1 MRISRRAFLAG
12 AGAAGAAL
20 ALGALPVLAQGSR
33 KVLRMSHGNPENDT
47 VHKAALKMA
56 DLVRERTSG
65 AIEIKVFANGALASD
80 NAVVSSV
87 RGGTVDIGW
96 TGNPFFTGIAPK
108 LNVLDLPF
116 IFRDR
121 AHVAKVMDGPIGE
134 SLRAEL
140 LGSNLV
146 VMSTW
151 EIGWRNI
158 TNKRRAI
165 NSPDDVKG
173 LKIRTTPNPA
183 HIKAFQLLGASP
195 TPMAFTELY
204 TALEMGA
211 VDGQE
216 NPVTLILNARF
227 YEVQKYLSLTQ
238 HAFTTAPLVMN
249 KAKFDSMPPNVQ
261 KALLDSARESGLLQR
276 KMNVETEASSV
287 VELKKSGMQVVEQID
302 REPFRKIVFEEVK
315 KDFITK
321 YGPELP
327 DKILAA

>member
-1 MRISRRAFLAG
+1 MKISRRAFLAG

-20 ALGALPVLAQGSR
+20 ALNALPALAQGSR
-33 KVLRMSHGNPENDT
+33 KVLRMSHGNPEGDT

-56 DLVRERTSG
+56 ELVRERTSG
-65 AIEIKVFANGALASD
+65 AVEIKVFANGALASD
-80 NAVVSSV
+80 NAVVSTV

-121 AHVAKVMDGPIGE
+121 AHVAKVMDGPIGD

-140 LGSNLV
+140 LGSNLI

-158 TNKRRAI
+158 TNKRRPV

-249 KAKFDSMPPNVQ
+249 KTKFDSMPPNVQ
-261 KALLDSARESGLLQR
+261 KALLDSARETGLLQR
-276 KMNVETEASSV
+276 KMNVDTETSSV

-315 KDFITK
+315 KDFVTK
-321 YGPELP
+321 HGPELP